1 MGGFKKFLLRGNVID
16 LAVAVVIGAAF
27 TAVVNAFVRGMIN
40 PLVGAVGTKNLDDYK
55 TCLKGPCATDGTGEV
70 TDGVF
75 ILWGSVLGA
84 LLTFTITAAVVYFI
98 FVMPVNHLLERRAR
112 ALGQARKQKLTDN
125 ELLTQIRDLL
135 AKQNGGEGNG
145 EDGATD
151 DTSGPGGTGGSGASV
166 GGQRRET
173 TTPAASG
180 GTRRGD

>member
-40 PLVGAVGTKNLDDYK
+40 PLVGTIGTKNLDDYK
-55 TCLKGPCATDGTGEV
+55 TCLKGPCSTDDAGNV

-98 FVMPVNHLLERRAR
+98 FVLPVNHLLERRAR
-112 ALGQARKQKLTDN
+112 ALGQARKEKLTDN

-135 AKQNGGEGNG
+135 AKQNGAEGNG
-145 EDGATD
+145 EEDDTDG
-151 DTSGPGGTGGSGASV
+151 TSGPGGSGGSGGAAGTAR
-166 GGQRRET
+166 GGAARG
-173 TTPAASG
+173 ASG
-180 GTRRGD
+180 GGAQRVD

>member
-40 PLVGAVGTKNLDDYK
+40 PMVGAVGTKNLDDYK
-55 TCLKGPCATDGTGEV
+55 TCLKGPCSTDDAGNV
-70 TDGVF
+70 TDGVY

-84 LLTFTITAAVVYFI
+84 LLTFVITAAVVYFI

-112 ALGQARKQKLTDN
+112 ALGQARKEKLTDN

-135 AKQNGGEGNG
+135 AKQNGTGGT
-145 EDGATD
+145 EDDGGTD
-151 DTSGPGGTGGSGASV
+151 DGSGPGGVDDAGEPGGGGRGAGA
-166 GGQRRET
+166 GGARGSR
-173 TTPAASG
+173 AG
-180 GTRRGD
+180 G